1 MEIRKLHPSDLD
13 AAYRLS
19 TQANWNQLP
28 ADWQRLI
35 DLWPDHC
42 FAGLDG
48 SRLVATGTLA
58 TYRKALAWVG
68 MILVD
73 RDYRHRGLGTQ
84 MFAAIIDHAE
94 RIGIELLAL
103 DATHLGHPL
112 YLKFG
117 FVDRKL
123 IRRWI
128 YRDRTSVPN
137 GPTKYHSRVVLHQPL
152 AGADDTGETPV
163 PQVATGIDSTP
174 KPTTRPIYPED
185 WPAISTF
192 DQQAVHVDRF
202 MLLRHLAVEL
212 GAQARILNRSGR
224 IEGFGFYRRGRY
236 ASMIAPLLA
245 QSPDQAALLLD
256 DLLVDHQKNTANTP
270 LLIDVPNNEPFHAM
284 LESRGFTIERE
295 LVRMV
300 RPATNH
306 PALDT
311 LQVFAG
317 SGFELG

>member
-1 MEIRKLHPSDLD
+1 MEIRKLQHSDLD

-35 DLWPDHC
+35 DLWPEHC
-42 FAGLDG
+42 FAGFDG
-48 SRLVATGTLA
+48 SKLVATGVLA
-58 TYRKALAWVG
+58 TYRKALAWIG

-73 RDYRHRGLGTQ
+73 QDYRHRGLGTQ

-103 DATHLGHPL
+103 DATDLGRPL
-112 YLKFG
+112 YRKFG
-117 FVDRKL
+117 FVDRRP

-128 YRDRTSVPN
+128 YREATVPPS
-137 GPTKYHSRVVLHQPL
+137 GPHRLISRH
-152 AGADDTGETPV
+152 
-163 PQVATGIDSTP
+163 
-174 KPTTRPIYPED
+174 IYPED

-192 DQQAVHVDRF
+192 DQQSVQVDRF

-212 GAQARILNRSGR
+212 GIQARILNRSGW

-245 QSPDQAALLLD
+245 QTPEQAALLLD
-256 DLLVDHQKNTANTP
+256 DLLAEHQEQAADTP
-270 LLIDVPNNEPFHAM
+270 LLIDVLDNEPFHAM
-284 LESRGFTIERE
+284 LTSRGFTIERE
-295 LVRMV
+295 LLRMI
-300 RPATNH
+300 RPASPH

-311 LQVFAG
+311 PQVFAG
-317 SGFELG
+317 CGFELG